1 MSRVRR
7 ESGSNR
13 KLWILLTVMATV
25 FFLIFSSANGKYH
38 FPLSEKLVTTAL
50 APFQGAMNYA
60 AVYMRRMTSS
70 IWEMFSVFDQNK
82 MLQSEVE
89 QLRAMQVQVNEVM
102 AENQRLRNLLGYKQA
117 ATQFDLMAANVIARD
132 PGNWTDTIL
141 INRGANDGLQKDM
154 AVVTAEGLVG
164 SVVAVFHTAA
174 KVQLI
179 LDPRS
184 SVGAIVQRAE
194 SRVAGIV
201 EGGSNDK
208 LSARMVNI
216 PRDADIAEGDRIVTS
231 GFGGVYPKGIVIGSV
246 ASIANDEGGLL
257 KYAILK
263 PAVDFQKLEEV
274 AVIVKSRE
282 APPAPIT
289 PQPGGAK

>member
-7 ESGSNR
+7 EPGSNK

-25 FFLIFSSANGKYH
+25 FFLIFSSASGKYH
-38 FPLSEKLVTTAL
+38 FPLSEKLVTTTL

-70 IWEMFSVFDQNK
+70 IWEMFTVFDQNK

-89 QLRAMQVQVNEVM
+89 QLRAMQAQVNEVM
-102 AENQRLRNLLGYKQA
+102 AENQRLRTLLGYKQA
-117 ATQFDLMAANVIARD
+117 AVQFDLMAANVIARD

-164 SVVAVFHTAA
+164 SVVAVFHTTA

-201 EGGSNDK
+201 EGGSNDT

-216 PRDADIAEGDRIVTS
+216 PRDADIAEGDQIVTS

-263 PAVDFQKLEEV
+263 PAVNFQKLEEV

-282 APPAPIT
+282 APPTPIT